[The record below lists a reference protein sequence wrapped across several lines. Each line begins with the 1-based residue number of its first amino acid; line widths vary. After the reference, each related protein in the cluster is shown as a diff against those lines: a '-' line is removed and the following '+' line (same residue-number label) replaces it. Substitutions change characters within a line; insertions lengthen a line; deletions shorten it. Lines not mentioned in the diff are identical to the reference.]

1 MPKQK
6 GSNGEKVM
14 GGHAVNV
21 YLLFFLF
28 ISGKTQ
34 EEGFRRVEELKA
46 ELTSLKESTRE
57 DKKSH
62 TELTQQVTD
71 LSEEL
76 TKEKVSSP
84 PFFFFLQ
91 IIYTTRLPCRRM
103 SLTVSKTIILFV
115 VFSKR
120 SICSVKWDLKT
131 HYLDIECFT
140 RLKNK

>member
-1 MPKQK
+1 MPKHK

-21 YLLFFLF
+21 YLLFFRC

-34 EEGFRRVEELKA
+34 EEGLRRVEELKA

-57 DKKSH
+57 DKKSQ

-76 TKEKVSSP
+76 TKEKVSSL
-84 PFFFFLQ
+84 FLSANHLHSHV
-91 IIYTTRLPCRRM
+91 TLPSNVMNC
-103 SLTVSKTIILFV
+103 
-115 VFSKR
+115 
-120 SICSVKWDLKT
+120 
-131 HYLDIECFT
+131 E
-140 RLKNK
+140 